1 MVKLKITTISSLIL
15 SPRMEKVLYKG
26 VDYKNIKEDIKNSNI
41 VNIDNINIIYPFYSY
56 EERDLLPENEFLY
69 AQEYYIPA
77 SSLKGAVLSGIKN
90 EDDNSFRSS
99 ILFQDIKIS
108 NENIELKNLYKFQY
122 LYQNDKKKNKD
133 NKQKIVYKTPKYS
146 SFFPSIAIEM
156 VGSGKE
162 FETEVSFRCDVS
174 ADFKNKLKDS
184 FESTKNKL
192 DNYIEEIEKRITTI
206 ESWIKDRKLENEVD
220 KSKDNENYIEKL
232 KEIKDNIQKLLQQQ
246 IQNKKNILFLGGY
259 KGILGSLSQLDKNH
273 NVQNGFYIDEKTMLP
288 YGLIELNIIE

>member
-15 SPRMEKVLYKG
+15 SPRMEKALYKG
-26 VDYKNIKEDIKNSNI
+26 VDYKNIKKNIKNSNI

-56 EERDLLPENEFLY
+56 EERNLLPENEFLY

-77 SSLKGAVLSGIKN
+77 SSLKGALLSGIKN

-133 NKQKIVYKTPKYS
+133 NKQKTVYKAPKFET
-146 SFFPSIAIEM
+146 FFPSVAIEM
-156 VGSGKE
+156 IGSGKK
-162 FETEVSFRCDVS
+162 FETEVLFRCDVS
-174 ADFKNKLKDS
+174 ADFKNKLEDS

-192 DNYIEEIEKRITTI
+192 NNYMEEIERRITNI
-206 ESWIKDRKLENEVD
+206 ESWIKDRKLEDQVE
-220 KSKDNENYIEKL
+220 KSKDNENYLEKL
-232 KEIKDNIQKLLQQQ
+232 KKIKDNIQKLIQQ
-246 IQNKKNILFLGGY
+246 IQNNKNIVFLGGY
-259 KGILGSLSQLDKNH
+259 KGILGSLSELNQNN

>member
-15 SPRMEKVLYKG
+15 SPRMEKALYKG
-26 VDYKNIKEDIKNSNI
+26 VDYKNINENIKNS
-41 VNIDNINIIYPFYSY
+41 NIDNINIIYPFYSY
-56 EERDLLPENEFLY
+56 EERNLLPENEFLY

-77 SSLKGAVLSGIKN
+77 SSLKGALLSGTKN

-133 NKQKIVYKTPKYS
+133 NKQKTIYKTPKYS

-162 FETEVSFRCDVS
+162 FETEVSFRCDMS

-206 ESWIKDRKLENEVD
+206 ESWIEERKLENQVE
-220 KSKDNENYIEKL
+220 KGKDNENYIEKL
-232 KEIKDNIQKLLQQQ
+232 KDIKDNIQKLLQQ

-259 KGILGSLSQLDKNH
+259 KGILGSLSQLDKKH

>member
-15 SPRMEKVLYKG
+15 SPRTEKALYKG
-26 VDYKNIKEDIKNSNI
+26 VDFKNIKKDIKNSNI
-41 VNIDNINIIYPFYSY
+41 VNFEKINIIYPFYSY
-56 EERDLLPENEFLY
+56 EQRDLLPGNEFLY

-77 SSLKGAVLSGIKN
+77 SSLKGALLSGTKN
-90 EDDNSFRSS
+90 EDDNSFRSK

-108 NENIELKNLYKFQY
+108 NENIELKYLYKFQY

-133 NKQKIVYKTPKYS
+133 NKQKTVYKVPKFEY
-146 SFFPSIAIEM
+146 FFPSLAIEM
-156 VGSGKE
+156 IGSGKE

-174 ADFKNKLKDS
+174 AEFKHKLEDS

-192 DNYIEEIEKRITTI
+192 DNYMEEIEKRITTI

-220 KSKDNENYIEKL
+220 KSKGNENYIEKL

-246 IQNKKNILFLGGY
+246 IQNKNNILFLGGY
-259 KGILGSLSQLDKNH
+259 KGILGSLSQLDQNH
-273 NVQNGFYIDEKTMLP
+273 NVQNGFYIDKETMLP
-288 YGLIELNIIE
+288 YGLLEVNVE

>member
-15 SPRMEKVLYKG
+15 SPRMEKALYKG
-26 VDYKNIKEDIKNSNI
+26 VDYKNIKENIKNSNI

-56 EERDLLPENEFLY
+56 EERNLLPENEFLY

-77 SSLKGAVLSGIKN
+77 SSLKGALLSGIKN

-133 NKQKIVYKTPKYS
+133 NKQKTVYKAPKFET
-146 SFFPSIAIEM
+146 FFPSVAIEM
-156 VGSGKE
+156 IGSGKK
-162 FETEVSFRCDVS
+162 FEIEVLFRCDVS
-174 ADFKNKLKDS
+174 ADFKNKLEDS

-192 DNYIEEIEKRITTI
+192 NNYMEEIERRITNI
-206 ESWIKDRKLENEVD
+206 ESWIKDRKLEDQVE
-220 KSKDNENYIEKL
+220 KSKDNENYLEKL
-232 KEIKDNIQKLLQQQ
+232 KKIKDNIQKLIQQ
-246 IQNKKNILFLGGY
+246 IQNNKNIVFLGGY
-259 KGILGSLSQLDKNH
+259 KGILGSLSELNQNN